1 MAIGQ
6 RNTRQRR
13 LVTAALAQFDDFRS
27 AQEIH
32 EALARQG
39 DQVGR
44 ATVYRTLRAMS
55 VAGDADVIV
64 RADGE
69 TVYRSCTPN
78 HHHHLV
84 CRSCGATVAIVGPVV
99 EAVASL
105 GIAAGL
111 VDVIGSTQE
120 IERWSN
126 ATAASHGY
134 DEVSHTL
141 EVFGRC
147 RACRDTARAAGQGAS
162 GTAGS
167 DPASRAS

>member
-6 RNTRQRR
+6 RNTRKRR

-84 CRSCGATVAIVGPVV
+84 CRSCGATVEIVGPVV
-99 EAVASL
+99 
-105 GIAAGL
+105 
-111 VDVIGSTQE
+111 
-120 IERWSN
+120 ERWSN
-126 ATAASHGY
+126 ATAEAHGY
-134 DEVSHTL
+134 DQVSHTL

-147 RACRDTARAAGQGAS
+147 RACRGEAGPAGQVAA

-167 DPASRAS
+167 DPASRVREA

>member
-84 CRSCGATVAIVGPVV
+84 CRSCGATVEIVGPVV
-99 EAVASL
+99 
-105 GIAAGL
+105 
-111 VDVIGSTQE
+111 
-120 IERWSN
+120 ERWSN

-147 RACRDTARAAGQGAS
+147 RACRDEVGPAGQGGS
-162 GTAGS
+162 GTTGS